1 MINDYHKRYMIY
13 LENKSFLPSDA
24 NNILKKIRE
33 VTSKF
38 SIIVRDLR
46 VARKFIECDVSLGGK
61 TNIHE
66 ILDIL
71 KNISTMIEIIPVK
84 ESKLLKKESIEIAR
98 RNFNDEKYWWA
109 HEKLEGVWKESRGEE
124 KKLFNG
130 IILVAAAFVHNQK
143 DEREICL
150 SILERAVNKLYDING
165 KYFGMD
171 IDSLKQ
177 KIIEITRSREI
188 YEFKI

>member
-1 MINDYHKRYMIY
+1 MINDHLNRYMIY

-24 NNILKKIRE
+24 NSILKKIRE
-33 VTSKF
+33 LTSKF
-38 SIIVRDLR
+38 NIIVRDLR

-66 ILDIL
+66 ISDIL
-71 KNISTMIEIIPVK
+71 KNISTMIEMIPVK

-124 KKLFNG
+124 KKLLNG

-150 SILERAVNKLYDING
+150 SILERAVNKLYNING
-165 KYFGMD
+165 TYFGMD

-177 KIIEITRSREI
+177 KIIEITHSREI

>member
-1 MINDYHKRYMIY
+1 MLY
-13 LENKSFLPSDA
+13 LENKSSLPSDA

-33 VTSKF
+33 LTSKF
-38 SIIVRDLR
+38 NIIVRDLR

-66 ILDIL
+66 ILEIL
-71 KNISTMIEIIPVK
+71 KNISTTIEIIPVK

-109 HEKLEGVWKESRGEE
+109 HEKLEGVWKESRDEE
-124 KKLFNG
+124 KELLNG

-143 DEREICL
+143 DEKEICL
-150 SILERAVNKLYDING
+150 SILERAVNKLYNING

-177 KIIEITRSREI
+177 KIIGITRSREI